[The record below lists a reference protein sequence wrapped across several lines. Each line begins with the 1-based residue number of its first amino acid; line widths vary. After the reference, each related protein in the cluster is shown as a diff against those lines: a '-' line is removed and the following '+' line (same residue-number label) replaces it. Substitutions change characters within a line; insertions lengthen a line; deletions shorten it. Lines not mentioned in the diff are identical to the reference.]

1 MKKKMLSYAVI
12 ILLLPTV
19 LFSVL
24 TLFSNKALPVANNTV
39 SAEELISVVYP
50 NESLAFLLTDEARRK
65 YDALDDL
72 AKDYKLECI
81 RDPTETSADY
91 RPYAV
96 LLGESEEKAYV
107 FYDPKEHNQIEYIIV
122 NQGFYTE
129 EQFRS
134 VMEAGKASVT
144 FSEYEFY
151 DLIRRFQS
159 GLSTRE
165 LHVPFAFACKTGVFV
180 LTASRSD
187 TAYCIVEKVDF
198 FPDSVL
204 LSDRP
209 PSVQDTEGCCIYP
222 ILPIDKMQ

>member
-1 MKKKMLSYAVI
+1 M
-12 ILLLPTV
+12 
-19 LFSVL
+19 
-24 TLFSNKALPVANNTV
+24 ANNTV
-39 SAEELISVVYP
+39 SAKELISVTYP
-50 NESLAFLLTDEARRK
+50 DESLAFLQTDEARRK

-96 LLGESEEKAYV
+96 LLGESGEKAYV

-134 VMEAGKASVT
+134 VTEAGKESVT

-187 TAYCIVEKVDF
+187 TAYCVVEKVDF
-198 FPDSVL
+198 FPDTVL
-204 LSDRP
+204 FSDRP

-222 ILPIDKMQ
+222 ILPVDKTQ